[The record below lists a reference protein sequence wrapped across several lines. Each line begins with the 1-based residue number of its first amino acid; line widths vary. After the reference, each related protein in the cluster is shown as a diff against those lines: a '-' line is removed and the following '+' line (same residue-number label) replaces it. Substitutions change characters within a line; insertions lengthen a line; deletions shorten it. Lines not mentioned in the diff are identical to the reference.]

1 MSTPSALR
9 SWPLPLVLL
18 AVACSDSS
26 LHVIKDGE
34 GIDGP
39 QIEVTPERLNFGE
52 LDAGD
57 TSVMSFTIKS
67 VGTTALEVS
76 TVEIGPYGDS
86 FSVLSSPLDF
96 VLLPGE
102 EREIEIAF
110 EPVDAKA
117 ESQALVTSNDA
128 EGDTAAVD
136 LLGASNIPSLKI
148 SPDPYDFGENY
159 VGCLRDGELT
169 LENVGVGALT
179 ISSIAHS
186 GGAWTLEAPSALPL
200 TLEGGE
206 KSSVFLEFLPG
217 EAGDFEGTLTVISDE
232 PLGTRTATQLG
243 AAEWVGEGEDHFIVE
258 ADPPADIMFLV
269 DQSCSMDDNTAI
281 LNANFNTFINDLS
294 NYTTNWHV
302 MVVNDDDGCA
312 RQDAKYGNVSVL
324 TETTPNVADAFG
336 DYTLGVNGG
345 GFFGEPAN
353 TEALLTTAAL
363 ATSPGKMASCNMG
376 FRRDEALL
384 HVIFVTDEPE
394 QSSAKTW
401 SALTNEIVANI
412 GAGKVKLSA
421 IAGDVPGGCATA
433 DAGTGYYDAV
443 GMTGGEFLSICAP
456 SWTAYM
462 PLLASASVKVN
473 QFDLSSTAAPSTV
486 RVWVNGTERTGGW
499 TFEVADNAVLF
510 TTDIPESGD
519 TIDVTYSMLVTC
531 D

>member
-1 MSTPSALR
+1 MASHSALR

-39 QIEVTPERLNFGE
+39 QIEVTPERLNFGSVSSGE
-52 LDAGD
+52 

-67 VGTTALEVS
+67 VGTTPLEVFN
-76 TVEIGPYGDS
+76 VEIGAYGDS
-86 FSVLSSPLDF
+86 FTVLSSPLDF
-96 VLLPGE
+96 VLAPGD
-102 EREIEIAF
+102 EREIEIMF
-110 EPVDAKA
+110 DPVDAQA

-136 LLGASNIPSLKI
+136 LIGSSNIPSLKI

-159 VGCLRDGELT
+159 VGCLRNGELT

-179 ISSIAHS
+179 ISSVAHS
-186 GGAWTLEAPSALPL
+186 GGAWTLDAPESLPL
-200 TLEGGE
+200 TLEAGE
-206 KSSVFLEFLPG
+206 KSSVFLEFLPTD
-217 EAGDFEGTLTVISDE
+217 AGDFEGTLTVISDE

-243 AAEWVGEGEDHFIVE
+243 AAEWVGEGEDHFVVE

-281 LNANFNTFINDLS
+281 LNANFNTFINEISD
-294 NYTTNWHV
+294 YTTNWHI

-336 DYTLGVNGG
+336 DYTLGVNNG
-345 GFFGEPAN
+345 GFFGEPMN

-363 ATSPGKMASCNMG
+363 ATSPGKMASCNTG

-384 HVIFVTDEPE
+384 HIIFVTDEPE
-394 QSSAKTW
+394 QSTKSW
-401 SALTNEIVANI
+401 STLTNEIVANI

-421 IAGDVPGGCATA
+421 IAGDMPSGCATA
-433 DAGTGYYDAV
+433 DAGTGYADAV
-443 GMTGGEFLSICAP
+443 AATGGEFLSICAT

-473 QFDLSSTAAPSTV
+473 QFELSSTAAPSTV

-499 TFEVADNAVLF
+499 TFETAENAVLF

>member
-186 GGAWTLEAPSALPL
+186 GGAWTLEAPSGLPL

-394 QSSAKTW
+394 QSTKNW
-401 SALTNEIVANI
+401 SVLTSEIVANV

-443 GMTGGEFLSICAP
+443 GMTGGEYLSICAP
-456 SWTAYM
+456 DWKAYM

>member
-186 GGAWTLEAPSALPL
+186 GGAWTLEAPSGLPL

-401 SALTNEIVANI
+401 SVLTNEIVANV

-456 SWTAYM
+456 E
-462 PLLASASVKVN
+462 LDGLH
-473 QFDLSSTAAPSTV
+473 AAPRQRLGEGQPV
-486 RVWVNGTERTGGW
+486 
-499 TFEVADNAVLF
+499 
-510 TTDIPESGD
+510 
-519 TIDVTYSMLVTC
+519 
-531 D
+531 